1 MVTTKTELGREAE
14 KGVGVSLGRGRRG
27 GSEEGLGRSRGEV
40 GARTQVLGDGHSA
53 YRRGRPGE
61 GPGPERA
68 GGQLA
73 LTDGGTLSNS
83 FSLSGPRFPHVYC
96 RI

>member
-1 MVTTKTELGREAE
+1 MVTTKTEGGKQSKEWERLWGGGEEGAVRSGWAAAEGRWEQE
-14 KGVGVSLGRGRRG
+14 HGRSLGGRHG
-27 GSEEGLGRSRGEV
+27 
-40 GARTQVLGDGHSA
+40 TC
-53 YRRGRPGE
+53 RRGRPGE

-73 LTDGGTLSNS
+73 LTEGGTLSNS
-83 FSLSGPRFPHVYC
+83 FSLSGPRFPHAYC